1 MSLLNLITDFLL
13 NPWFVISISFWI
25 IVIILVFT
33 LKNRKD
39 AYSLFFPLLILFK
52 TKKLN
57 NFIRKISKKSPRFW
71 RIFWN
76 IGIFVSFGFTIFGFY
91 FFFINIVELIFQPG
105 PQNAIT
111 PLIPGVTIPL
121 PDFLYLILPLLFIMT
136 THEFAHGISAN
147 LDGVEVKS
155 TGVMGVGL
163 FYLVGIGAFVEV
175 DERELRS
182 SKFHRN
188 TRLRIAAAGTF
199 VNAITA
205 GIALL
210 LIISFPLLVSTSY
223 TQVTQIYGV
232 LPAQD
237 GGFNYEI
244 LEAGDVILAMKNSE
258 DPDTDFLFLDLN
270 QGISFTSVLSN
281 TTRVKFS
288 VGDNLTFGTYN
299 PVTDLYSKK
308 NITLGPRY
316 DIENRIRYEY
326 IPNGTGLRI
335 TYNYS
340 SNSKTNILITKI
352 NGTAID
358 KSNGDTLEL
367 FLTNFNLKAINLTS
381 NLGID
386 YILDVE
392 VIGVFIGVQSTYYWM
407 HKNDLAKL
415 FTSNW
420 PDFWFRELLWL
431 FIISFSITLF
441 NMMPLPIFD
450 GDRFLK
456 ELVNWKFGEDYKSK
470 RKKKDRLIYKGIDT
484 ECKLTEYRVENI
496 ESIKILLKDAQ
507 KGDPNSE
514 ILLGKENYEL
524 VDKIGDGFKDTV
536 LVNLPETTKLKN
548 NSVFEVTYEYWH
560 DDKRKIKSIV
570 INAIR
575 IIALSLIIGN
585 FVLSFMRFGFG
596 LFWI

>member
-1 MSLLNLITDFLL
+1 MSLLNIITDFLL
-13 NPWFVISISFWI
+13 NPWFLISLIFWI
-25 IVIILVFT
+25 IVIVFVFA
-33 LKNRKD
+33 LKNRKES
-39 AYSLFFPLLILFK
+39 YSLFFPLLILFK

-57 NFIRKISKKSPRFW
+57 NFIRKISRKSPRFW

-76 IGIFVSFGFTIFGFY
+76 IGIFVSFGFTIFGF
-91 FFFINIVELIFQPG
+91 FFFYINIIQLLFNPSPG
-105 PQNAIT
+105 NVIT
-111 PLIPGVTIPL
+111 PLIPGVTIGL
-121 PDFLYLILPLLFIMT
+121 PTLFYMILPLLFVMT

-147 LDGVEVKS
+147 NDGVEIKS

-163 FYLVGIGAFVEV
+163 FYLVGFGAFVEV

-210 LIISFPLLVSTSY
+210 LIIGFPLLVSPFY
-223 TQVTQIYGV
+223 TQVTQVYSVI
-232 LPAQD
+232 PAQE
-237 GGFNYEI
+237 GGFNPEN
-244 LEAGDVILAMKNSE
+244 LEPSDAILAIKNSE

-270 QGISFTSVLSN
+270 KNISLTSVLRN
-281 TTRVKFS
+281 TTSVKFS
-288 VGDNLTFGTYN
+288 IGDNLTFRTYN
-299 PVTDLYSKK
+299 PVTDLHSNK
-308 NITLGPRY
+308 NVTIGPQY
-316 DIENRIRYEY
+316 DIGIRYNY

-340 SNSKTNILITKI
+340 SDSVTNILIKEI

-358 KSNGDTLEL
+358 TSGGYTLEL

-381 NLGID
+381 DLGID
-386 YILDVE
+386 YILE
-392 VIGVFIGVQSTYYWM
+392 VKVVGVRVGILSTYYWM
-407 HKNDLAKL
+407 HKNDFAKF

-420 PDFWFRELLWL
+420 PDFWIRELAWL
-431 FIISFSITLF
+431 FTISFSITLF

-456 ELVNWKFGEDYKSK
+456 VLVNWKFGENYNSK
-470 RKKKDRLIYKGIDT
+470 RKKKDRLIYKGTDT
-484 ECKLTEYRVENI
+484 ECKLTEYRVEYV
-496 ESIKILLKDAQ
+496 ESVKILLKDAE

-514 ILLGKENYEL
+514 ILLGKDNYEL

-536 LVNLPETTKLKN
+536 LVTLPETTKLKI
-548 NSVFEVTYEYWH
+548 NSVFEVTYEYWY
-560 DDKRKIKSIV
+560 DDKRKIKSTVMNI
-570 INAIR
+570 IR
-575 IIALSLIIGN
+575 IIALGLIIGN
-585 FVLSFMRFGFG
+585 FVLSFLNFGFG
-596 LFWI
+596 LFWL